1 MSDDYD
7 VVIIG
12 SGAGGAAAAMGL
24 AGGGARVLV
33 LEAGPRYELGQYGLH
48 RPDWE
53 LSGFPDDRTAA
64 GDRYTFAELQAL
76 DSRWDMLRSWNRV
89 RGIFNRTGRRYGARY
104 SHVRGVGGSTLHFS
118 GEAHR
123 LNPASMSMHSKF
135 GVAAD
140 WPVSY
145 DELEPW
151 YEQAESIQG
160 VAGRL
165 EGGLRPRRG
174 PYPLP
179 AHRVSYA
186 SSVVIDRTDSL
197 GLQWEPNS
205 LAINSVPYD
214 GRPACNY
221 CANCNRGCP
230 RGDKG
235 SVDVTFLRHA
245 LGTGRCTLL
254 ADSPVT
260 HVEAG
265 DGGRVRLVHYRDA
278 SGATAVVAARVVVL
292 ACGAVETPRLLL
304 LSRGARSPE
313 GLANENGMV
322 GRHFMETLAWSST
335 GIHESPLGS
344 HRGVSTDLIS
354 WRHNSPD
361 SIPGVIGGCRFSVSN
376 GESQLGPIGCAQRVV
391 AGWGL
396 AHKKAMRTTF
406 GRTLAIV
413 AVGESLPNDGAY
425 VDLDPSGKD
434 ANGLSL
440 PRIHSRLDEGDIGRL
455 YFMAKTTR
463 AILAA
468 SGAPEIVEE
477 FGTYD
482 LFSSTHVF
490 GTCRMGVR
498 PEVSVVDST
507 GRAHGWRN
515 LYIADASVFPSSGG
529 GESPSLTIQ
538 ALALRTANAIIRR
551 MSRREL

>member
-1 MSDDYD
+1 MNDDYD
-7 VVIIG
+7 VVIVG
-12 SGAGGAAAAMGL
+12 SGAGGAAAALGL
-24 AGGGARVLV
+24 ARGGARVLV
-33 LEAGPRYELGQYGLH
+33 LEAGPRYDPSQYGLD

-64 GDRYTFAELQAL
+64 GQRYTFAELQPL
-76 DSRWDMLRSWNRV
+76 DARWDTLRSWNRV
-89 RGIFNRTGRRYGARY
+89 WGIFNRTQRRQGLRY

-123 LNPASMSMHSKF
+123 LNPASMSMHAKF

-140 WPVSY
+140 WPMSY

-165 EGGLRPRRG
+165 EGSLRPRRS

-179 AHRVSYA
+179 AHRLSYA
-186 SSVVIDRTDSL
+186 SSVVVNRTGSL

-205 LAINSVPYD
+205 LAITSAPYD

-235 SVDVTFLRHA
+235 SVEVTFLRHA
-245 LGTGRCTLL
+245 LATGRCSLL

-260 HVEAG
+260 HIEAG
-265 DGGRVRLVHYRDA
+265 ERGRVRRVHYRAA
-278 SGATAVVAARVVVL
+278 SGATVVVAARVVVL

-304 LSRGARSPE
+304 LSRGPRSAE
-313 GLANENGMV
+313 GLANESGMV
-322 GRHFMETLAWSST
+322 GRHFMETLAWVST
-335 GIHESPLGS
+335 GVHESPLGS

-396 AHKKAMRTTF
+396 GHKKAMRTTF
-406 GRTLAIV
+406 GRTLAIG
-413 AVGESLPNDGAY
+413 AIGESLPNDASY
-425 VDLDPSGKD
+425 VDLDPGRKD
-434 ANGLSL
+434 AMGLLL
-440 PRIHSRLDEGDIGRL
+440 PRIHSRLDEGDINRL
-455 YFMAKTTR
+455 HFMARTTR

-468 SGAPEIVEE
+468 SGTPEIVEE
-477 FGTYD
+477 YGTYD
-482 LFSSTHVF
+482 SFSSTHVF
-490 GTCRMGVR
+490 GTCRMGAR
-498 PEVSVVDST
+498 PEMSVVDST

-515 LYIADASVFPSSGG
+515 LFVADASIFPSSGG

-538 ALALRTANAIIRR
+538 ALALRTADAIIRG

>member
-1 MSDDYD
+1 MSNDYD

-24 AGGGARVLV
+24 TQGGARVLV
-33 LEAGPRYELGQYGLH
+33 LEAGPRYDPSQYGLH

-53 LSGFPDDRTAA
+53 LSGFPEDRQ
-64 GDRYTFAELQAL
+64 GVGLRYTFAELQAL
-76 DSRWDMLRSWNRV
+76 ESRWDTLRSWNRV
-89 RGIFNRTGRRYGARY
+89 RGMINRTGRRHGAAY

-123 LNPASMSMHSKF
+123 LNPASMSMHSKY

-151 YEQAESIQG
+151 YEQAERIQG

-165 EGGLRPRRG
+165 EGSLRPRRS

-179 AHRVSYA
+179 AHRISHA
-186 SSVVIDRTDSL
+186 SSVVINRTTSL

-205 LAINSVPYD
+205 MAITSVPYD

-245 LGTGRCTLL
+245 LATARCTLQ
-254 ADSPVT
+254 ADSTVT
-260 HVEAG
+260 HIEAG
-265 DGGRVRLVHYRDA
+265 EDGRVRRVHYRAA
-278 SGATAVVAARVVVL
+278 SGATAVVTARVVVL

-304 LSRGARSPE
+304 LSRGARSPA

-322 GRHFMETLAWSST
+322 GRHFMETLAWMST
-335 GIHESPLGS
+335 GIHENSLGS
-344 HRGVSTDLIS
+344 HRGLSTDLIS

-361 SIPGVIGGCRFSVSN
+361 SIPGVTGGCRFTVSN
-376 GESQLGPIGCAQRVV
+376 GESQLGPIGCSQRVV
-391 AGWGL
+391 GGWGL
-396 AHKKAMRTTF
+396 AHKKTMRATF
-406 GRTLAIV
+406 GRTLTIGAI
-413 AVGESLPNDGAY
+413 GESIPNEGCY
-425 VDLDPSGKD
+425 IDLDPEKND
-434 ANGLSL
+434 AMGLPL
-440 PRIHSRLDEGDIGRL
+440 PRIHSHLEEGDVNRL
-455 YFMAKTTR
+455 HFMAKTTR
-463 AILAA
+463 SILAA
-468 SGAPEIVEE
+468 SGASEIAEE
-477 FGTYD
+477 FGNYD
-482 LFSSTHVF
+482 FFNSTHVF

-498 PEVSVVDST
+498 PEMSVVDST
-507 GRAHGWRN
+507 GCAHAWRN
-515 LYIADASVFPSSGG
+515 LYITDASVFPSTGG

-538 ALALRTANAIIRR
+538 ALALRTADTIIRR
-551 MSRREL
+551 MSRHEL